1 MQDNVMSS
9 SCTFSDNK
17 KLKDELYLEGI
28 EFFKTGDYER
38 SLHCFKEV
46 QKLDPENAEIY
57 YMLGFTYE
65 FLFDI
70 KKARKYYLRTICLD
84 EEHVDAL
91 KAISDIELKENDID
105 GAEIH
110 LKKILAVN
118 KHDHDTQLKLKSIQ
132 DRKAVTQIQNH
143 AMRKRSNANKSYFL
157 FNDIKTKSKTKNTNR
172 IDTVKEKKIVTRDTS
187 TNAKVTIPKQG
198 TLNIKKIGIEALKGE
213 GLSYGDFCKLYL
225 NGSSDIRKLAIVDD
239 ELMIYTYYK
248 EYGLFVPT
256 LKSDLFGYKTE
267 YTKLENAFSSIFFGI
282 LKQRIQKSD
291 FKKVDGDYFDNVKE
305 NFIQF
310 RKLINTNLFSLA
322 NKQPVNYFGTTEVD
336 STLLFFKKMLR
347 KMDVSPEYVKMASE
361 YCVPGSALFFLEL
374 YSLLKDERIINV
386 FQENLSGISSREVWE
401 FINSPKILLF
411 PWDHQVEAFQ
421 AWESNNHRGILEM
434 ATATGK
440 TLVGMMAIE
449 ALGKTQ
455 KKGVVRVF
463 AHSRAILNQWK
474 REAIDKFGLPANPL
488 SDYDIPLSC
497 NGIKIYFNT
506 LQTVYK
512 NPQEYPTDLLIVD
525 EVHHSAASEFK
536 KALSVDCKW
545 KLGLSATIDGSM
557 KRSILTRDLGPVIYT
572 FAVEDAI
579 SRGVLPKFEWKL
591 HTVYLSID
599 EEIDFRRISDKI
611 TKLFNFVKNDS
622 ATISKLSKNKFRRID
637 DLYEF
642 VKLVETAR
650 YEGFSLPDQWKQL
663 QYLILERRSIIH
675 KSEPKINDAIELT
688 KQYLAAKKKVIVF
701 LKYIETCDNV
711 GMKLGKHFDNV
722 FVVHSKIKDDPNK
735 VIMQFKQAE
744 YGVLI
749 GADMLN
755 EGIDIPDAEIGINV
769 SSSKTKL
776 ELVQRMGRVLRKKE
790 GKKPVF
796 HHYFAIPKYESYVS
810 PDDNLRYLDD
820 LSWAQET
827 ALKLGVDATVE
838 NQESNIEKIRAE
850 AEQMVSRKYNDMKIL
865 PSKGY
870 GTLKLGNILKYFTPD
885 GRYKL
890 VKDSLSELNPNSKI
904 TDMEWSSIVK
914 GAFGK
919 KKDEPLE
926 VPGYWW
932 ILIAGDRNPRKII
945 ELLDKNIVEQTLN

>member
-1 MQDNVMSS
+1 MEKDILPPSS
-9 SCTFSDNK
+9 ESSDQN
-17 KLKDELYLEGI
+17 ELIPDPYTKGI
-28 EFFKTGDYER
+28 NFFKFRYYEKAL
-38 SLHCFKEV
+38 SFFKEA
-46 QKLDPENAEIY
+46 QQLDPKDAEIWYMMGLTSELLLDNIKAKNY
-57 YMLGFTYE
+57 YE
-65 FLFDI
+65 
-70 KKARKYYLRTICLD
+70 KAIQLD
-84 EEHVDAL
+84 GEHVDAL
-91 KAISDIELKENDID
+91 KALSDIKIKEKEFSD
-105 GAEIH
+105 AEIH
-110 LKKILAVN
+110 LKKVLSIN
-118 KHDHDTQLKLKSIQ
+118 QKDQDSQLKLKSIK
-132 DRKAVTQIQNH
+132 DTKLKIQSQNEI
-143 AMRKRSNANKSYFL
+143 MKNRSVANKSYFTKA
-157 FNDIKTKSKTKNTNR
+157 NQKEKVKKVKKKKTKTN
-172 IDTVKEKKIVTRDTS
+172 KIS
-187 TNAKVTIPKQG
+187 INPQCSIPKQG
-198 TLNIKKIGIEALKGE
+198 TMNIKKIGIEALKGE
-213 GLSYGDFCKLYL
+213 GLAYEEFRNLHLK
-225 NGSSDIRKLAIVDD
+225 GSSDVKKLAIIDD

-256 LKSDLFGYKTE
+256 LKRDFIGYKTE

-291 FKKVDGDYFDNVKE
+291 FKKVDGDYFKDVKE

-310 RKLINTNLFSLA
+310 RKLINSNLASLTNKKA
-322 NKQPVNYFGTTEVD
+322 TNYFGTTEVD
-336 STLLFFKKMLR
+336 STVLFFKKMLR
-347 KMDVSPEYVKMASE
+347 EMNISPEYVRIASE
-361 YCVPGSALFFLEL
+361 YCAPGSALFFLEL
-374 YSLLKDERIINV
+374 YSLLKDERTINI
-386 FQENLSGISSREVWE
+386 FQENFSNIDSNEAWE
-401 FINSPKILLF
+401 LINSPKILLF
-411 PWDHQVEAFQ
+411 PWDHQIEAFN
-421 AWESNNHRGILEM
+421 AWESNNHHGILEM

-449 ALGKTQ
+449 ALGNTQ
-455 KKGVVRVF
+455 KKGVVRIF

-474 REAIDKFGLPANPL
+474 REAIDKFGLPANTF
-488 SDYDIPLSC
+488 SDFDIPLSC

-512 NPQEYPTDLLIVD
+512 NPQNYPTDLLIVD
-525 EVHHSAASEFK
+525 EVHHSAASKFK

-545 KLGLSATIDGSM
+545 KLGLSATIDGSI
-557 KRSILTRDLGPVIYT
+557 KKSILTRGLGPIVYT

-599 EEIDFRRISDKI
+599 EEMDFRRISDKI
-611 TKLFNFVKNDS
+611 TKLFNYVKNDYI
-622 ATISKLSKNKFRRID
+622 TIPKLSKNKFRRID

-650 YEGFSLPDQWKQL
+650 YEGFSLPDQWRQL

-675 KSEPKINDAIELT
+675 KSEPKINDAIKLA
-688 KQYLAAKKKVIVF
+688 KQYLTAKKKVIVF

-711 GMKLGKHFDNV
+711 GVELGKYSDNI
-722 FVVHSKIKDDPNK
+722 FVVHSKIKDDPNN

-796 HHYFAIPKYESYVS
+796 HHYFAVPKYDSYVS
-810 PDDNLRYLDD
+810 PDDNVRYLDD

-838 NQESNIEKIRAE
+838 NQEINIEKIRAE
-850 AEQMVSRKYNDMKIL
+850 AEKMVSRRYTDMKIL
-865 PSKGY
+865 PSTGY
-870 GTLKLGNILKYFTPD
+870 GTLKLENILKYFLPD
-885 GRYKL
+885 GRYKFI
-890 VKDSLSELNPNSKI
+890 KKNLSELDPNAKI
-904 TDMEWSSIVK
+904 TDMQWSSIVK
-914 GAFGK
+914 EAFGK

-932 ILIAGDRNPRKII
+932 LLIAGDRNPKKII
-945 ELLDKNIVEQTLN
+945 ELFDNNIVKQNY

>member
-1 MQDNVMSS
+1 MQDNVASLSS
-9 SCTFSDNK
+9 SFFNEK
-17 KLKDELYLEGI
+17 KLKDELYLKGI
-28 EFFKTGDYER
+28 EYFKSGDYEK
-38 SLHCFKEV
+38 SLHCFKEA
-46 QKLDPENAEIY
+46 QKLGPEDAEIC

-70 KKARKYYLRTICLD
+70 KKAKKYYRKTIRLNK
-84 EEHVDAL
+84 EHVDAL
-91 KAISDIELKENDID
+91 KAISEIELKEKDID
-105 GAEIH
+105 GAEKH
-110 LKKILAVN
+110 LKKIIELN
-118 KHDHDTQLKLKSIQ
+118 QNDHDSRLKLKSIQ
-132 DRKAVTQIQNH
+132 DRKVVTQTQNN
-143 AMRKRSNANKSYFL
+143 AMGKRSNTNKTHFVY
-157 FNDIKTKSKTKNTNR
+157 NVIKTKSKIKNAKKTDN
-172 IDTVKEKKIVTRDTS
+172 IKEKNKETRDKPINEKYS
-187 TNAKVTIPKQG
+187 TPKQG

-213 GLSYGDFCKLYL
+213 GLSYDDFCKLYL
-225 NGSSDIRKLAIVDD
+225 NGSSDIRKLAIIDD

-256 LKSDLFGYKTE
+256 LKSDFLGYKTE
-267 YTKLENAFSSIFFGI
+267 YTKLENDFSSIFFGV

-291 FKKVDGDYFDNVKE
+291 FKKVDGDYFNNIKD
-305 NFIQF
+305 NFIDF
-310 RKLINTNLFSLA
+310 RKLMNANLFSLA
-322 NKQPVNYFGTTEVD
+322 NKQPINHFGTTEVD
-336 STLLFFKKMLR
+336 STLLFFKKMLK
-347 KMDVSPEYVKMASE
+347 KMNISPEYVKMASE
-361 YCVPGSALFFLEL
+361 YCAPGSALFFLEL
-374 YSLLKDERIINV
+374 YSLLKDERTINV

-411 PWDHQVEAFQ
+411 PWDHQIEAFQ
-421 AWESNNHRGILEM
+421 AWESKNHKGILEM

-455 KKGVVRVF
+455 RNATVRVF

-474 REAIDKFGLPANPL
+474 REAIDKFGLPADIF

-512 NPQEYPTDLLIVD
+512 NPQNYPTDLLIVD

-545 KLGLSATIDGSM
+545 KLGLSATIDGLI
-557 KRSILTRDLGPVIYT
+557 KRSILTRGLGPVVYT
-572 FAVEDAI
+572 FTVEDAI
-579 SRGVLPKFEWKL
+579 SCGVLPKFEWKL

-599 EEIDFRRISDKI
+599 EEMDFRRISDKI
-611 TKLFNFVKNDS
+611 TKLFNFIKNDH

-650 YEGFSLPDQWKQL
+650 YEGFSLPDQWRQL

-711 GMKLGKHFDNV
+711 GVELGKYFDNV

-735 VIMQFKQAE
+735 VIMQFKKAE

-796 HHYFAIPKYESYVS
+796 HHYFAVPKYDSYVS

-838 NQESNIEKIRAE
+838 NQELNIKKIRAE
-850 AEQMVSRKYNDMKIL
+850 AEKMVSRRYSDMKIL
-865 PSKGY
+865 PSTGY
-870 GTLKLGNILKYFTPD
+870 GTLKLGNILKYFLHD

-890 VKDSLSELNPNSKI
+890 VKKSLSELNPEEKI
-904 TDMEWSSIVK
+904 TDKQWSSIVK
-914 GAFGK
+914 EAFGK
-919 KKDEPLE
+919 KKDEPLDI
-926 VPGYWW
+926 PGYWW
-932 ILIAGDRNPRKII
+932 ILVAGDRSPEKII
-945 ELLDKNIVEQTLN
+945 ELFDNNIVEQALN

>member
-1 MQDNVMSS
+1 MEKDILPPSS
-9 SCTFSDNK
+9 ESSDQN
-17 KLKDELYLEGI
+17 ELIPDPYTKGI
-28 EFFKTGDYER
+28 NFFKFRYYEKAL
-38 SLHCFKEV
+38 SFFKEA
-46 QKLDPENAEIY
+46 QQLDPKDAEIWYMMGLTSELLLDNIKAKNY
-57 YMLGFTYE
+57 YE
-65 FLFDI
+65 
-70 KKARKYYLRTICLD
+70 KAIQLD
-84 EEHVDAL
+84 GEHVDAL
-91 KAISDIELKENDID
+91 KALSDIKIKEKEFSD
-105 GAEIH
+105 AEIH
-110 LKKILAVN
+110 LKKVLSIN
-118 KHDHDTQLKLKSIQ
+118 QKDQDSQLKLKSIK
-132 DRKAVTQIQNH
+132 DTKLKIQSQNEI
-143 AMRKRSNANKSYFL
+143 MKNRSVANKSYFTKA
-157 FNDIKTKSKTKNTNR
+157 NQKEKVKKVKKKKTKTN
-172 IDTVKEKKIVTRDTS
+172 KIS
-187 TNAKVTIPKQG
+187 INPQCSIPKQG
-198 TLNIKKIGIEALKGE
+198 TMNIKKIGIEALKGE
-213 GLSYGDFCKLYL
+213 GLAYEEFRNLHLK
-225 NGSSDIRKLAIVDD
+225 GSSDVKKLAIIDD

-256 LKSDLFGYKTE
+256 LKRDFIGYKTE

-291 FKKVDGDYFDNVKE
+291 FKKVDGDYFKDVKE

-310 RKLINTNLFSLA
+310 RKLINSNLASLTNKKA
-322 NKQPVNYFGTTEVD
+322 TNYFGTTEVD
-336 STLLFFKKMLR
+336 STVLFFKKMLR
-347 KMDVSPEYVKMASE
+347 EMNISPEYVRIASE
-361 YCVPGSALFFLEL
+361 YCAPGSALFFLEL
-374 YSLLKDERIINV
+374 YSLLKDERTINI
-386 FQENLSGISSREVWE
+386 FQENFSNIDSNEAWE
-401 FINSPKILLF
+401 LINSPKILLF
-411 PWDHQVEAFQ
+411 PWDHQIEAFN
-421 AWESNNHRGILEM
+421 AWESNNHHGILEM

-449 ALGKTQ
+449 ALGNTQ
-455 KKGVVRVF
+455 KKGVVRIF

-474 REAIDKFGLPANPL
+474 REAIDKFGLPANTF
-488 SDYDIPLSC
+488 SDFDIPLSC

-512 NPQEYPTDLLIVD
+512 NPQNYPTDLLIVD
-525 EVHHSAASEFK
+525 EVHHSAASKFK

-545 KLGLSATIDGSM
+545 KLGLSATIDGSI
-557 KRSILTRDLGPVIYT
+557 KKSILTRGLGPIVYT

-599 EEIDFRRISDKI
+599 EEMDFRRISDKI
-611 TKLFNFVKNDS
+611 TKLFNYVKNDHI
-622 ATISKLSKNKFRRID
+622 TISKLSKNKFRRID

-650 YEGFSLPDQWKQL
+650 YEGFSLPDQWRQL

-675 KSEPKINDAIELT
+675 KSEPKINDAIKLA

-711 GMKLGKHFDNV
+711 GVELGKYSDNI
-722 FVVHSKIKDDPNK
+722 FVVHSKIKDDPNN

-796 HHYFAIPKYESYVS
+796 HHYFAVPKYDSYVS
-810 PDDNLRYLDD
+810 PDDNVRYLDD

-838 NQESNIEKIRAE
+838 NQEINIEKIRAE
-850 AEQMVSRKYNDMKIL
+850 AEKMVSRRYTDMKIL
-865 PSKGY
+865 PSTGY
-870 GTLKLGNILKYFTPD
+870 GTLKLENILKYFLPD
-885 GRYKL
+885 GRYKFI
-890 VKDSLSELNPNSKI
+890 KKNLSELDPNAKI
-904 TDMEWSSIVK
+904 TDMQWSSIVK
-914 GAFGK
+914 EAFGK

-932 ILIAGDRNPRKII
+932 LLIAGDRNPKKII
-945 ELLDKNIVEQTLN
+945 ELFDNNIVKQNY